1 MSPDRRSYCVYI
13 MASASGVLY
22 TGSTSNL
29 FRRVYQHN
37 QGLLSRFTARYAVKR
52 LVYYECTPNSRAAV
66 EAERRIKG
74 WSRGKKVR
82 LIESINPGWVD
93 LAASWF
99 PEPPGKIPRFR
110 SG

>member
-1 MSPDRRSYCVYI
+1 MSPDRRPYCVYI

-22 TGSTSNL
+22 TGSTSDL
-29 FRRVYQHN
+29 RRRVLQHRR
-37 QGLLSRFTARYAVKR
+37 GHPSRFTAMYVVNR

-66 EAERRIKG
+66 ECERRIKG
-74 WSRGKKVR
+74 WSREKKVR
-82 LIESINPGWVD
+82 LIESMNPGWVD

-99 PEPPGKIPRFR
+99 PGMSGGDPSLR